1 MTREQLVLNLQQEYA
16 HRREDNLVLY
26 EEKTTAACE
35 RCAGLRELLDARH
48 AMVLNGVRT
57 GILNGGKTTE
67 ANAALPSAM
76 AIMNDKIV
84 AALEKGGL
92 DRDYLQP
99 IYTCPICRDE
109 GFVYEPS
116 RHMCDCMARELNRRM
131 LGELGLG
138 DDRQTFEQFDEGLL
152 SSEAQENGVSQRQTA
167 NLARKV
173 CEGYADSFPQTE
185 TRNLLLMGQSGL
197 GKTFLLHAIAHR
209 VVERGMMPT
218 YTSAYHLL
226 EVARKA
232 YIENNSDYMAGM
244 LNAPLL
250 LIDDLGTEPLMQNI
264 TVTQFF
270 ILLNERQM
278 AGRHTVISTNLD
290 MSRLKE
296 RYTERISSRLM
307 DASAWRKLTLTGD
320 DVRKRL
326 KRS

>member
-16 HRREDNLVLY
+16 HRREDNMVLY
-26 EEKTTAACE
+26 EGKTAGACA

-57 GILNGGKTTE
+57 GILNGGKTTD

-76 AIMNDKIV
+76 AVINGRIA

-92 DRDYLQP
+92 NKDYLQP
-99 IYTCPICRDE
+99 IYTCSVCRDE
-109 GFVYEPS
+109 GYVYEPS
-116 RHMCDCMARELNRRM
+116 RHMCVCMAKELNRRM

-138 DDRQTFEQFDEGLL
+138 EDGQTFGRFDEGLL
-152 SSEAQENGVSQRQTA
+152 SSEEGESGVSQRQTA

-173 CEGYADSFPQTE
+173 CESYADRFPDTE
-185 TRNLLLMGQSGL
+185 TRNLLLIGQSGL

-209 VVERGMMPT
+209 VVERGIMPA
-218 YTSAYHLL
+218 YTSAYRLL

-264 TVTQFF
+264 TVTQLF

-278 AGRHTVISTNLD
+278 AGRHTVISTNLH
-290 MSRLKE
+290 MSKLKE

-307 DASAWRKLTLTGD
+307 DASAWRRLTLTGD

-326 KRS
+326 KRG